1 MQQQV
6 QVARVFPD
14 GDCEVFVRR
23 ESACSGDC
31 HKCSGCG
38 AQVQQVYV
46 RAKNAIGARPG
57 DQVIVASQ
65 DAQVLPAM
73 LVVYILPLALM
84 LGGYFAG
91 LALALSPGLTAC
103 IGFVL
108 GIGVIIAYDRLITK
122 RRPVSYVVTAFAEKS

>member
-38 AQVQQVYV
+38 AQAQQVFV
-46 RAKNAIGARPG
+46 RARNPIGAGPG
-57 DQVIVASQ
+57 DKVIVASRTR
-65 DAQVLPAM
+65 QVLPAI
-73 LVVYILPLALM
+73 LVVYILPLVLM
-84 LGGYFAG
+84 LAGYFAG
-91 LALALSPGLTAC
+91 LALRVSAGGLACAGFAL
-103 IGFVL
+103 
-108 GIGVIIAYDRLITK
+108 GVAFIIAYDRLVA
-122 RRPVSYVVTAFAEKS
+122 RRQGVTYELTAFAED

>member
-38 AQVQQVYV
+38 AQAQQVFV
-46 RAKNAIGARPG
+46 RARNAIGAKPG
-57 DQVIVASQ
+57 DRVIVSSEN
-65 DAQVLPAM
+65 AQVLPAM
-73 LVVYILPLALM
+73 LVVYILPLAL
-84 LGGYFAG
+84 LLAGYFAG
-91 LALALSPGLTAC
+91 LALSVRPGIPAL

-108 GIGVIIAYDRLITK
+108 GVAAFVAYDRLVAK
-122 RRPVSYVVTAFAEKS
+122 RRGVRYVVTAFAGE

>member
-6 QVARVFPD
+6 QVSRVFPD

-46 RAKNAIGARPG
+46 RAKNPIGAKAG
-57 DQVIVASQ
+57 DKVIVTSQ
-65 DAQVLPAM
+65 TSQVLPAI
-73 LVVYILPLALM
+73 LVVYILPLVLM
-84 LGGYFAG
+84 LAGYFAG
-91 LALALSPGLTAC
+91 LALAFSPGILAC
-103 IGFVL
+103 AGFAL
-108 GIGVIIAYDRLITK
+108 GVICVVAYDRLVAK
-122 RRPVSYVVTAFAEKS
+122 RRGVSYEVTAFAEN